1 MTTEVFLI
9 NFLTFRD
16 WRGFAHFCK
25 LGGEIMPLLTS
36 HPDPTTYIL
45 TTWQQK
51 EKDVTLKDLQ
61 IALEEIGRWDILD
74 DTSKLFGSY

>member
-1 MTTEVFLI
+1 
-9 NFLTFRD
+9 
-16 WRGFAHFCK
+16 
-25 LGGEIMPLLTS
+25 MPLLTS